1 MSKGAGSAGQKRKSA
16 GLHHNGPR
24 RKTSAPQPAYAPS
37 SPRAYAPS
45 SPRAYVPCSPRA
57 YAPSSLRAYAPSSP
71 RAYAPSGPRPYAPSS
86 PRPYA
91 PSSPRALPAEMTE
104 SGDGHSAGN
113 LAAGPGSQGSA
124 GAAPGAV
131 PGAQASSAISTSQ
144 SLLCS
149 MHSVT
154 HEADVLQ
161 HRPLCQTRTQK
172 LQAFCWLEQVVKVQ
186 ACAPDNHAFH
196 SSPHTFHSYALLTS
210 CCPDGQ
216 Y

>member
-1 MSKGAGSAGQKRKSA
+1 MSQYDQYHPTGGSMSKGAGSAGQKRKSA

-57 YAPSSLRAYAPSSP
+57 YAPSSLRA
-71 RAYAPSGPRPYAPSS
+71 
-86 PRPYA
+86 YA

-196 SSPHTFHSYALLTS
+196 SSPHTFHS
-210 CCPDGQ
+210 
-216 Y
+216 